1 LTNQAKE
8 VKTIVLL
15 QVFCFAKSKVR
26 ERHDKR
32 DDFRDGRGVG
42 FIFVWYGCDVRG
54 PEEGS
59 RTEIRVIAVLIGA
72 FTTALIQSSS
82 ATTVMT
88 VGFVNAGL
96 LILKQALCVVIG
108 ANVGTTFTAWLVST
122 FGIGGLKITIYAL
135 PAIGVGF
142 LLQVAARRQNVKSFG
157 SIMLGF
163 GLLFVGISFMKD
175 AFGPLRD
182 SIGVQDVLIWLG
194 HNPILAVLAGTVLT
208 MLLQS
213 SSASIMIIQVLA
225 LQGAFGTDW
234 EVVVRVAI
242 PFILGD
248 NIGTTITAQL
258 AALQTSRNAKRV
270 AIGHTLFNV
279 IGVIY
284 MLPLV
289 WGGLFGKVVGWITPW
304 RLSQNTIMAELAFAH
319 SLFNIFNTIVF
330 LPAIGWLEAIV
341 VKILPLKQ
349 EELAQKPV
357 VLERHLLD
365 TPVIALEQAK
375 REMVRM
381 AGQAK
386 KAIGCSIDGII
397 NDDRRRLFSA
407 RQTEDFIDEFQFEIT
422 SYLSALSRRQLSDEL
437 STELPVLLHTVNDL
451 ERIGDHAVNI
461 AEVADRKIDQK
472 LSFSESALA
481 EANQM
486 RKEIEQMFD
495 SVITALEKNDTESA
509 KSALVNEQ
517 RLNGMQVDFRR
528 SHVERMSQGIC
539 SAETGLIFIDLV
551 DNVEK
556 VGDHLTNIAQAVIGG
571 LQWEGIEPKKV
582 GPQVLS

>member
-1 LTNQAKE
+1 MIKEMIFGVVGGLGLFLFGMGVMSEGLKKVAGQKLKGLLNALT
-8 VKTIVLL
+8 
-15 QVFCFAKSKVR
+15 R
-26 ERHDKR
+26 R
-32 DDFRDGRGVG
+32 
-42 FIFVWYGCDVRG
+42 
-54 PEEGS
+54 
-59 RTEIRVIAVLIGA
+59 RVIAVLIGA

-82 ATTVMT
+82 AATVMT

-96 LILKQALCVVIG
+96 LTLKQALCVVLG
-108 ANVGTTFTAWLVST
+108 ANVGTTFTAWLVSA
-122 FGIGGLKITIYAL
+122 FGIGGLKITAYTL

-142 LLQVAARRQNVKSFG
+142 LLQVAARTQKAKSFG
-157 SIMLGF
+157 SILLGF

-182 SIGVQDVLIWLG
+182 SVEVQEALIWLG
-194 HNPILAVLAGTVLT
+194 SNPILAVLAGTVLT

-234 EVVVRVAI
+234 NVVVQVAI

-258 AALQTSRNAKRV
+258 ASLQTSRNAKRV

-289 WGGLFGKVVGWITPW
+289 WGGLFGKMVGWITPW
-304 RLSQNTIMAELAFAH
+304 QLSQSTIMAELAFAH

-341 VKILPLKQ
+341 MKILPLKR

-386 KAIGCSIDGII
+386 KAIGRSIDGII
-397 NDDRRRLFSA
+397 NDDRRQLGSVR
-407 RQTEDFIDEFQFEIT
+407 RTEDFIDEFQFEIT
-422 SYLSALSRRQLSDEL
+422 SYLSALSRRDLSEQL

-461 AEVADRKIDQK
+461 VEVAERKIDQK

-481 EANQM
+481 EADEL
-486 RKEIEQMFD
+486 RKEVNQMFD
-495 SVITALEKNDTESA
+495 SVIAALEKNDTEA
-509 KSALVNEQ
+509 AQSALGNER
-517 RLNGMQVDFRR
+517 RLNGMQMDFRR
-528 SHVERMSQGIC
+528 SHVERMSQGQC
-539 SAETGLIFIDLV
+539 LAEAGLIFIDLV

-582 GPQVLS
+582 GPQVKS

>member
-1 LTNQAKE
+1 MIKEMIFGIVGGLGLFLFGMGLMSDGLKKVAGQKLKSLLGALT
-8 VKTIVLL
+8 
-15 QVFCFAKSKVR
+15 R
-26 ERHDKR
+26 R
-32 DDFRDGRGVG
+32 
-42 FIFVWYGCDVRG
+42 
-54 PEEGS
+54 
-59 RTEIRVIAVLIGA
+59 RVIAVLIGA

-96 LILKQALCVVIG
+96 LALKQALCVVLG

-122 FGIGGLKITIYAL
+122 FGIGGFKITAYAL

-142 LLQVAARRQNVKSFG
+142 LLQVVARRQKVKSFG
-157 SIMLGF
+157 GILLGF

-182 SIGVQDVLIWLG
+182 SVEVQEALIWLG
-194 HNPILAVLAGTVLT
+194 RNPILAVLAGTVLT

-225 LQGAFGTDW
+225 WQGAFGTDW
-234 EVVVRVAI
+234 EVALRVAI

-258 AALQTSRNAKRV
+258 AALRTSRNARRV
-270 AIGHTLFNV
+270 AMGHTVFNV

-289 WGGLFGKVVGWITPW
+289 WGGLYGRVVGWITPW
-304 RLSQNTIMAELAFAH
+304 QLSQTTIMLELAFAH
-319 SLFNIFNTIVF
+319 SLFNIFNTVIF
-330 LPAIGWLEAIV
+330 LPAIGWLEAV
-341 VKILPLKQ
+341 VMKILPLRQ

-381 AGQAK
+381 AGRAK
-386 KAIGCSIDGII
+386 KALMDSINGII
-397 NDDRRRLFSA
+397 SDDRGQLGSV

-422 SYLSALSRRQLSDEL
+422 SYLSALSRRHLSDQV
-437 STELPVLLHTVNDL
+437 STKLPVLLHTVNDL
-451 ERIGDHAVNI
+451 ERVGDHAVNI
-461 AEVADRKIDQK
+461 VEVAERKVDQK
-472 LSFSESALA
+472 LDFSDSALA
-481 EANQM
+481 EADELRN
-486 RKEIEQMFD
+486 EINQMFD
-495 SVITALEKNDTESA
+495 SVITALENNDTEAA

-517 RLNGMQVDFRR
+517 RLNGMQMDFRR
-528 SHVERMSQGIC
+528 SHVRRMSQGRC